1 MIGGRYS
8 GLGIASLILI
18 FSALCLT
25 AVSLLALFSAKKEI
39 SLTQKFETSV
49 EKYYSADSAAVETA
63 SDLIEAI
70 DKGNVPS
77 KINGIEI
84 NSYDNGIYYFSTL
97 IDNTRLIAVSIKAD
111 DNGYCILS
119 WQEKETKTWRPSED
133 IAVWTGDEIPFEI
146 N

>member
-25 AVSLLALFSAKKEI
+25 AVSLLNLFCANKEL
-39 SLTQKFETSV
+39 SLTQKFETSI
-49 EKYYSADSAAVETA
+49 ENYYSADSAAVITA
-63 SDLIEAI
+63 SDLIEAV
-70 DKGNVPS
+70 DKGNSPS

-84 NSYDNGIYYFSTL
+84 HSDGNGIYHFSVP
-97 IDNTRLIAVSIKAD
+97 INNTRIIAVSIKAD
-111 DNGYCILS
+111 YNGYCILS
-119 WQEKETKTWRPSED
+119 WQEKDTRTWSPSED
-133 IAVWTGDEIPFEI
+133 IAVWTGNEIPIET